1 MKKLARAGAGLWQR
15 LRLRNPPIGYQEG
28 RKARLTRNFPLVSW
42 VYYWLTAHTTLRLL
56 LVGAAGVGPT
66 ALLLLV
72 GFENRITL
80 VGFAISAW
88 VAVCMAA
95 GWVWRP
101 RLSVTVQLPSRVEC
115 GSRFVTRYT
124 VCNRGPR
131 TARDLGVDTLIYSDW
146 LSLRRQRV
154 WLDELLPGETET
166 IEGEGLAIAR
176 GVFVLP
182 ALRYDSGF
190 PCGFWRWGQTGPAER
205 KLFVFPRYTRL
216 ETLDIPLG
224 NRHRQDLS
232 HAREL
237 AREALEFH
245 GCREFRDGDALRH
258 VHPRSSARVGVPVV
272 KEFQA
277 EGRSRTAILVDT
289 RDRGVAERIRVSLSR
304 EDPLEA
310 ALSLTAAIIDHL
322 SVTDRVL
329 ELLVAGPEVYRFR
342 SAGRVGYLEEVLD
355 ILAAVEPCRGDP
367 LDNLEPLLFEE
378 IRAIQSV
385 CLILTGWDARR
396 ETLVRDLGAWEIGL
410 KAVLVVARGQ
420 RVDGLPPEVVCVSA
434 RDVLDGEVSV
444 L

>member
-1 MKKLARAGAGLWQR
+1 MKMRARKGAGLWR
-15 LRLRNPPIGYQEG
+15 RLRNPPIGYQEG
-28 RKARLTRNFPLVSW
+28 RRARFIRNFPMVCWL
-42 VYYWLTAHTTLRLL
+42 YYGLTAHTTLRLYMI
-56 LVGAAGVGPT
+56 GAVGVGPT
-66 ALLLLV
+66 ALLMLV
-72 GFENRITL
+72 GFENPLSL
-80 VGFAISAW
+80 VGFAVLAW
-88 VAVCMAA
+88 VTACMAA

-101 RLSVTVQLPSRVEC
+101 RLSVETQMPTRVEC
-115 GSRFVTRYT
+115 DSRFMTRYT
-124 VCNRGPR
+124 VSNRGRR
-131 TARDLGVDTLIYSDW
+131 TARDLGIDTLIFSDW

-166 IEGEGLAIAR
+166 VSGAGHALAR
-176 GVFVLP
+176 GVYVLP

-190 PCGFWRWGQTGPAER
+190 PCGFWRWGHTGPVER
-205 KLFVFPRYTRL
+205 KLFVFPRYARL

-237 AREALEFH
+237 ARAALEFH

-258 VHPRSSARVGVPVV
+258 VHPRSSARVGAPVV

-289 RDRGVAERIRVSLSR
+289 RHSPFAERLRGRLWR
-304 EDPLEA
+304 DDLMEA
-310 ALSLTAAIIDHL
+310 ALSLTAAIIDSL

-355 ILAAVEPCRGDP
+355 ILAAVEPCRSDP
-367 LDNLEPLLFEE
+367 LDRLEPLLFEE
-378 IRAIQSV
+378 IRAIQSI

-396 ETLVRDLGAWEIGL
+396 EALVREINAWEIGV
-410 KAVLVVARGQ
+410 KVVLIVAHGRQ
-420 RVDGLPPEVVCVSA
+420 AAGLPPEVVCVSA
-434 RDVLDGEVSV
+434 RDVLRGEVRG